1 MIGRTVAMI
10 GFGRIGR
17 ALVDLMR
24 GFDVNW
30 LLHDPYANRAMAR
43 NIRIMP
49 GAIITPHIA
58 GGGRHV
64 REEIARVVLD
74 DLEKFFQGKPL
85 ANRVSVVM
93 LDRMT

>member
-58 GGGRHV
+58 DGGRHV
-64 REEIARVVLD
+64 REEIAR
-74 DLEKFFQGKPL
+74 
-85 ANRVSVVM
+85 SCS
-93 LDRMT
+93 TI